1 MVAQGY
7 ISAEEARQALRQI
20 YRGDAE
26 SNLQN
31 ALRESLSDELK
42 PIDEKGRWKPSPL
55 LVLTVVLLCALVG
68 VFIYFSSRRTRMSP
82 YYDQP
87 GWRQRGPE
95 DVAGVLVLFACAAV
109 GFCWYVAVSRL
120 HLRNAQ
126 CLEIFLYGAILF
138 FGGGLIIAQLVGRRK
153 KREENWPHPA
163 IVIPASKDAKMVRDA
178 NQAGATLL
186 GYNVHKE
193 PWLWPDMV
201 RMKHGVIV
209 GGTGAGKSTFLE
221 NIIAQDLTRRFGA
234 RRMPMIIFDGKGER
248 EFLDRLL
255 PHIEAAGRLQD
266 LRVIDPTHPSES
278 ARYNPFYALDDA
290 YQEHVNFIFRSFGLR
305 EDFFKGHQEAYLS
318 DLVRILQYT
327 GKLFNVYD
335 VLVMALDEKVL
346 EEQIGIA
353 KARLASAP
361 GISMQKRLNFEMS
374 VKMLQRSLS
383 DRERVEKIQGLLNE
397 LLSFLEDEL
406 SIVTGSYQDLLT
418 LDDVLEKDLILFVSL
433 NANRNQRAV
442 EALGKILLQNI
453 QLMVGKRYAQPASS
467 RDADEPM
474 LSVILD
480 EFAPFAYPGFTQV
493 LQTAR
498 GARVSFLFSFQSMPQ
513 LQRVSQAFADEV
525 SSAPGTKM
533 IMNVSEE
540 NTAQWFL
547 KASARIA
554 TKRRSLS
561 VRRTGMFST
570 KYTETGTGS
579 ESDIK
584 ETRAREDHIK
594 NLPVGQME
602 ILMVDNRE
610 GTRYSHLH
618 VRRAPRFQVEG
629 LEPSLYPK
637 MHSYL
642 DPEVGV
648 NLRFKEAENRKQRRR
663 RTAGLF
669 LGVGGGQ

>member
-1 MVAQGY
+1 MSPYSDQQRPPQQGLQDLV
-7 ISAEEARQALRQI
+7 SA
-20 YRGDAE
+20 
-26 SNLQN
+26 
-31 ALRESLSDELK
+31 
-42 PIDEKGRWKPSPL
+42 
-55 LVLTVVLLCALVG
+55 VVLLGCA
-68 VFIYFSSRRTRMSP
+68 
-82 YYDQP
+82 
-87 GWRQRGPE
+87 
-95 DVAGVLVLFACAAV
+95 VLAFL
-109 GFCWYVAVSRL
+109 WYVAVTRL
-120 HLRNAQ
+120 HLRNQQ
-126 CLEIFLYGAILF
+126 CLEGFIYCAILF
-138 FGGGLIIAQLVGRRK
+138 FGGGLVVAHLFGKRA
-153 KREENWPHPA
+153 KREANWPHPTLFVPGA
-163 IVIPASKDAKMVRDA
+163 KDAATVADA
-178 NQAGATLL
+178 NQSGATLL
-186 GYNVHKE
+186 GYDIHKE
-193 PWLWPDMV
+193 AWLWPDAV

-221 NIIAQDLTRRFGA
+221 NIIVQDLGRRFGD
-234 RRMPMIIFDGKGER
+234 RKMPMIIFDGKGER

-266 LRVIDPTHPSES
+266 LRVLDPTHPSES

-318 DLVRILQYT
+318 DLVRVLQYT

-346 EEQIGIA
+346 QEQIEIA
-353 KARLASAP
+353 KTRLATLP
-361 GISMQKRLNFEMS
+361 NISMQKRLNFEMS
-374 VKMLQRSLS
+374 VRMLQRSFS

-418 LDDVLEKDLILFVSL
+418 LDDVFEKDLILFVSL
-433 NANRNQRAV
+433 NTNRNQRAV

-453 QLMVGKRYAQPASS
+453 QLMVGKRYAQATSD

-498 GARVSFLFSFQSMPQ
+498 GARVSFLFSFQSLPQ
-513 LQRVSQAFADEV
+513 LQRVSQAFSDEV

-547 KASARIA
+547 KASAKIA
-554 TKRRSLS
+554 TKRRNLA
-561 VRRTGMFST
+561 VRRTGIFT
-570 KYTETGTGS
+570 ATYTETGTGS
-579 ESDIK
+579 ESEMK

-602 ILMVDNRE
+602 ILMVDSRE

-618 VRRAPRFQVEG
+618 VRRAPSFRLEG
-629 LEPSLYPK
+629 VVPSLYPM

-642 DPEVGV
+642 DPNIGV

-663 RTAGLF
+663 RTAGVSLDNPP
-669 LGVGGGQ
+669 GE

>member
-1 MVAQGY
+1 V
-7 ISAEEARQALRQI
+7 
-20 YRGDAE
+20 
-26 SNLQN
+26 
-31 ALRESLSDELK
+31 SL
-42 PIDEKGRWKPSPL
+42 
-55 LVLTVVLLCALVG
+55 
-68 VFIYFSSRRTRMSP
+68 

-87 GWRQRGPE
+87 GWRQRAPE
-95 DVAGVLVLFACAAV
+95 DLAGVLVLLGCAVA
-109 GFCWYVAVSRL
+109 GFGWYVAVSRL
-120 HLRNAQ
+120 HLHNSQ
-126 CLEIFLYGAILF
+126 CLEIFLDAAIVF
-138 FGGGLIIAQLVGRRK
+138 FGGGLVLAQLAGRRN

-163 IVIPASKDAKMVRDA
+163 IMVSASKDAKVVR
-178 NQAGATLL
+178 GAHRDSATVL

-193 PWLWPDMV
+193 PWLWPDTV

-221 NIIAQDLTRRFGA
+221 NIIAQDVARRFGA

-266 LRVIDPTHPSES
+266 LRVIDPTHPLES

-327 GKLFNVYD
+327 GKVFNVYD

-353 KARLASAP
+353 KTRLTSVP

-374 VKMLQRSLS
+374 VKMLQQSLA

-406 SIVTGSYQDLLT
+406 SVVTGSYQDLLT
-418 LDDVLEKDLILFVSL
+418 LDDVLENDLILFVSL

-453 QLMVGKRYAQPASS
+453 QLMVGKRYAQPAGD
-467 RDADEPM
+467 RNTDEPM

-547 KASARIA
+547 KASSRIA
-554 TKRRSLS
+554 TKRRSLA
-561 VRRTGMFST
+561 VRRTGIFST

-610 GTRYSHLH
+610 GTRHSHLH
-618 VRRAPRFQVEG
+618 VRRAPRFELEG
-629 LEPSLYPK
+629 LKPFLYPQ

-642 DPEVGV
+642 DEGVGV
-648 NLRFKEAENRKQRRR
+648 NLRFKQAENRKQRRR

-669 LGVGGGQ
+669 LGEAGGE

>member
-1 MVAQGY
+1 
-7 ISAEEARQALRQI
+7 
-20 YRGDAE
+20 
-26 SNLQN
+26 
-31 ALRESLSDELK
+31 
-42 PIDEKGRWKPSPL
+42 
-55 LVLTVVLLCALVG
+55 
-68 VFIYFSSRRTRMSP
+68 MSP

-87 GWRQRGPE
+87 RPHQQGPQ
-95 DVAGVLVLFACAAV
+95 DAIGVVVLLGCAVLA
-109 GFCWYVAVSRL
+109 FCWYVAVTRL
-120 HLRNAQ
+120 HLRNEQ
-126 CLEIFLYGAILF
+126 CLEIFIYCAIVF
-138 FGGGLIIAQLVGRRK
+138 FGGGLVVAQLAGKRS
-153 KREENWPHPA
+153 KREANWPHPA
-163 IVIPASKDAKMVRDA
+163 LVVAGSKDASTAATA
-178 NQAGATLL
+178 NQNGSTLL
-186 GYNVHKE
+186 GYDVHKE
-193 PWLWPDMV
+193 AWLWSDAV

-221 NIIAQDLTRRFGA
+221 NIISQDLMRRFGN
-234 RRMPMIIFDGKGER
+234 RKMPMIIFDGKGER

-266 LRVIDPTHPSES
+266 LRVLDPTHPSES

-346 EEQIGIA
+346 QEQIDIA
-353 KARLASAP
+353 KTRLGTLP
-361 GISMQKRLNFEMS
+361 NISMQKRLNFEMS
-374 VKMLQRSLS
+374 VRMLQRSFS

-406 SIVTGSYQDLLT
+406 SVVTGSYQDLLT
-418 LDDVLEKDLILFVSL
+418 LDDVFEQDLILFVSL
-433 NANRNQRAV
+433 NTNRNQRAV

-453 QLMVGKRYAQPASS
+453 QLMVGKRYAQSTND

-498 GARVSFLFSFQSMPQ
+498 GARVSFLFSFQSLPQ
-513 LQRVSQAFADEV
+513 LQRVSQAFSDEV

-547 KASARIA
+547 KASAKIA
-554 TKRRSLS
+554 TKRRNLA
-561 VRRTGMFST
+561 VRRTGIFT
-570 KYTETGTGS
+570 AKYTETGTGS
-579 ESDIK
+579 ESEMK
-584 ETRAREDHIK
+584 ETRAREEHIK

-602 ILMVDNRE
+602 ILMVDSRE

-618 VRRAPRFQVEG
+618 VRRASSFRLGG
-629 LEPSLYPK
+629 LTPSLYPK

-642 DPEVGV
+642 DPEIGV

-663 RTAGLF
+663 RTAGVSLDKPA
-669 LGVGGGQ
+669 GD

>member
-1 MVAQGY
+1 
-7 ISAEEARQALRQI
+7 
-20 YRGDAE
+20 
-26 SNLQN
+26 
-31 ALRESLSDELK
+31 
-42 PIDEKGRWKPSPL
+42 
-55 LVLTVVLLCALVG
+55 VL
-68 VFIYFSSRRTRMSP
+68 
-82 YYDQP
+82 
-87 GWRQRGPE
+87 
-95 DVAGVLVLFACAAV
+95 
-109 GFCWYVAVSRL
+109 GFGWYVAVSRL
-120 HLRNAQ
+120 HLRNSQ
-126 CLEIFLYGAILF
+126 CLEIFLDAAIVF
-138 FGGGLIIAQLVGRRK
+138 FGGGLILAQLVERRN

-163 IVIPASKDAKMVRDA
+163 ILIPGSKDAKIVREA
-178 NQAGATLL
+178 RREGATVL
-186 GYNVHKE
+186 GYSVHKK
-193 PWLWPDMV
+193 PWLWPDLV
-201 RMKHGVIV
+201 RTKHGVIV

-221 NIIAQDLTRRFGA
+221 NIVAQDVTRRFGA

-346 EEQIGIA
+346 AEQIGVA
-353 KARLASAP
+353 KAHLASVP

-374 VKMLQRSLS
+374 VKMLERSLA

-406 SIVTGSYQDLLT
+406 SVVTGSYQDLLT
-418 LDDVLEKDLILFVSL
+418 LDDVLENDLILFVSL

-453 QLMVGKRYAQPASS
+453 QLMVGKRYAQPASG
-467 RDADEPM
+467 RDVDEPM

-480 EFAPFAYPGFTQV
+480 EFAPFAYPAFTQV

-561 VRRTGMFST
+561 VRRTGLFST

-579 ESDIK
+579 ESDIR

-610 GTRYSHLH
+610 GTRHSHLH

-629 LEPSLYPK
+629 IAPFLYPK

-642 DPEVGV
+642 DPEIGV

-669 LGVGGGQ
+669 LGGANGE

>member
-1 MVAQGY
+1 
-7 ISAEEARQALRQI
+7 
-20 YRGDAE
+20 
-26 SNLQN
+26 
-31 ALRESLSDELK
+31 
-42 PIDEKGRWKPSPL
+42 
-55 LVLTVVLLCALVG
+55 
-68 VFIYFSSRRTRMSP
+68 MSP
-82 YYDQP
+82 AYDVP
-87 GWRQRGPE
+87 PRRPPGPE
-95 DVAGVLVLFACAAV
+95 DAVGILVLLGCAVVA
-109 GFCWYVAVSRL
+109 FCWYVATSRL
-120 HLRNAQ
+120 HLHNAQ
-126 CLEIFLYGAILF
+126 CLEIFMNCAILF
-138 FGGGLIIAQLVGRRK
+138 FGGGLVLAQLVGRRSR
-153 KREENWPHPA
+153 REEHWPHPQVYVPGTADAA
-163 IVIPASKDAKMVRDA
+163 IVRDA
-178 NQAGATLL
+178 NRKAATLL

-193 PWLWPDMV
+193 PWLWPDVV

-221 NIIAQDLTRRFGA
+221 NVIAQDLTRRFGS
-234 RRMPMIIFDGKGER
+234 RKMPMIIFDGKGER

-266 LRVIDPTHPSES
+266 LRVLDPTHPSES

-335 VLVMALDEKVL
+335 VLVMALDENVL
-346 EEQIGIA
+346 QEQIGIA
-353 KARLASAP
+353 KARLATLP
-361 GISMQKRLNFEMS
+361 DISMQRRLNFEMS
-374 VKMLQRSLS
+374 VRMLQRSLA

-433 NANRNQRAV
+433 NTNRNQRAV

-453 QLMVGKRYAQPASS
+453 QLMVGKRYAQSAGN
-467 RDADEPM
+467 RDAEEPM
-474 LSVILD
+474 VSVILD

-498 GARVSFLFSFQSMPQ
+498 GARVSFLFSFQSLPQ
-513 LQRVSQAFADEV
+513 LQRVSQAFSDEV

-533 IMNVSEE
+533 VMNVSEE

-547 KASARIA
+547 KASAKIA
-554 TKRRSLS
+554 TKRRNLA
-561 VRRTGMFST
+561 VRRTGIFT
-570 KYTETGTGS
+570 AKYTETGTGS
-579 ESDIK
+579 ESEMK
-584 ETRAREDHIK
+584 ETRAREEHIK

-602 ILMVDNRE
+602 ILMVDSRE

-618 VRRAPRFQVEG
+618 VRRAPSFRLEG
-629 LEPSLYPK
+629 LAPTLYPK

-642 DPEVGV
+642 DPAVGV

-663 RTAGLF
+663 RTAGISLDKPP
-669 LGVGGGQ
+669 GE

>member
-1 MVAQGY
+1 M
-7 ISAEEARQALRQI
+7 I
-20 YRGDAE
+20 
-26 SNLQN
+26 
-31 ALRESLSDELK
+31 
-42 PIDEKGRWKPSPL
+42 
-55 LVLTVVLLCALVG
+55 
-68 VFIYFSSRRTRMSP
+68 P

-87 GWRQRGPE
+87 TWRQRGPE
-95 DVAGVLVLFACAAV
+95 EVAGVLVLFGCAVLA
-109 GFCWYVAVSRL
+109 FCWYVAVSRL
-120 HLRNAQ
+120 HLRNDQ
-126 CLEIFLYGAILF
+126 CLEIFLYVAILF
-138 FGGGLIIAQLVGRRK
+138 FGGGLVVAQLVGRRK

-163 IVIPASKDAKMVRDA
+163 ILIPASKDAEIVRSA
-178 NQAGATLL
+178 NREGATLL

-193 PWLWPDMV
+193 PWVWPDAV
-201 RMKHGVIV
+201 RIKHGVIV

-221 NIIAQDLTRRFGA
+221 NIVAQDLTRRFGA

-346 EEQIGIA
+346 EEQIGVA
-353 KARLASAP
+353 KARLTTVPA
-361 GISMQKRLNFEMS
+361 ISMQKRLNFEMS
-374 VKMLQRSLS
+374 VKMLQRSLA
-383 DRERVEKIQGLLNE
+383 DRERVQKIQGLLNE

-418 LDDVLEKDLILFVSL
+418 LDDVLERDLILFVSL

-453 QLMVGKRYAQPASS
+453 QLMVGKRYAQPASG

-498 GARVSFLFSFQSMPQ
+498 GARVSFLFSFQSIPQ

-561 VRRTGMFST
+561 VRRTGIFST

-610 GTRYSHLH
+610 GTLHSHLH
-618 VRRAPRFQVEG
+618 VRRAPSFRLDGFV
-629 LEPSLYPK
+629 SFLYPK

-642 DPEVGV
+642 DPAVGV

-669 LGVGGGQ
+669 LGQAAGG

>member
-1 MVAQGY
+1 
-7 ISAEEARQALRQI
+7 
-20 YRGDAE
+20 
-26 SNLQN
+26 
-31 ALRESLSDELK
+31 
-42 PIDEKGRWKPSPL
+42 
-55 LVLTVVLLCALVG
+55 
-68 VFIYFSSRRTRMSP
+68 MSP

-95 DVAGVLVLFACAAV
+95 DVAGVLVLLACAVFAF
-109 GFCWYVAVSRL
+109 GWYVAVSRL
-120 HLRNAQ
+120 HLHNSQ
-126 CLEIFLYGAILF
+126 CLEIFLDCAILF
-138 FGGGLIIAQLVGRRK
+138 FGGGLVVAQLVGRRK

-163 IVIPASKDAKMVRDA
+163 IPVPGSKDAKIVRRASED
-178 NQAGATLL
+178 GATVL

-193 PWLWPDMV
+193 PWLWPDIV

-221 NIIAQDLTRRFGA
+221 NIVAQDVNRRFGP

-278 ARYNPFYALDDA
+278 SRYNPFYALDDA

-353 KARLASAP
+353 MARLASAP

-374 VKMLQRSLS
+374 VKMLQRSLA

-418 LDDVLEKDLILFVSL
+418 LDDVLNNDLILFVSL

-453 QLMVGKRYAQPASS
+453 QLMVGKRYAQPAGE

-498 GARVSFLFSFQSMPQ
+498 GACVSFLFSFQSMPQ

-554 TKRRSLS
+554 TKRRSLA
-561 VRRTGMFST
+561 VRRTGIFST
-570 KYTETGTGS
+570 RYTETGTGS
-579 ESDIK
+579 ESDFK

-602 ILMVDNRE
+602 ILMVDHRE
-610 GTRYSHLH
+610 GTLYSHLH
-618 VRRAPRFQVEG
+618 VRRAPRFEVEG
-629 LEPSLYPK
+629 MKPSLYPK

-642 DPEVGV
+642 DPEIGV

-669 LGVGGGQ
+669 LGEAAGE

>member
-1 MVAQGY
+1 M
-7 ISAEEARQALRQI
+7 
-20 YRGDAE
+20 
-26 SNLQN
+26 N
-31 ALRESLSDELK
+31 
-42 PIDEKGRWKPSPL
+42 
-55 LVLTVVLLCALVG
+55 
-68 VFIYFSSRRTRMSP
+68 P

-87 GWRQRGPE
+87 ALRQRGPE
-95 DVAGVLVLFACAAV
+95 DVAGVLVLLVCAVLAFA
-109 GFCWYVAVSRL
+109 WYVAVSRL
-120 HLRNAQ
+120 HLRNQQ
-126 CLEIFLYGAILF
+126 CLEIFLYVAILF
-138 FGGGLIIAQLVGRRK
+138 FGGGLLCAQLVGRRRR
-153 KREENWPHPA
+153 REENWPHPA
-163 IVIPASKDAKMVRDA
+163 ILVPTAKDAATVCTA
-178 NQAGATLL
+178 NQGEATLL
-186 GYNVHKE
+186 GLNVHKE
-193 PWLWPDMV
+193 PWLWPDSV

-209 GGTGAGKSTFLE
+209 GGTGSGKSTFLE
-221 NIIAQDLTRRFGA
+221 NIIAQDLMRRFGA
-234 RRMPMIIFDGKGER
+234 RKMPMIIFDGKGER
-248 EFLDRLL
+248 EFLHRLL

-266 LRVIDPTHPSES
+266 LRVIDPTHPAES
-278 ARYNPFYALDDA
+278 SRYNPFYALDDA

-353 KARLASAP
+353 KSRLATTP

-374 VKMLQRSLS
+374 VKMLQRSLA

-418 LDDVLEKDLILFVSL
+418 LDDVLNNDLILFVSL

-453 QLMVGKRYAQPASS
+453 QLMVGKRYAQPASD

-498 GARVSFLFSFQSMPQ
+498 GARVSFLFSFQS
-513 LQRVSQAFADEV
+513 VSQAFADEV

-561 VRRTGMFST
+561 VRRTGIFST

-602 ILMVDNRE
+602 ILMVDSRE

-618 VRRAPRFQVEG
+618 VRRVPRFQVEG
-629 LEPSLYPK
+629 LEPSLYPQ
-637 MHSYL
+637 MHSYF
-642 DPEVGV
+642 DPEIGV

-669 LGVGGGQ
+669 LGEAGGE

>member
-1 MVAQGY
+1 
-7 ISAEEARQALRQI
+7 
-20 YRGDAE
+20 
-26 SNLQN
+26 
-31 ALRESLSDELK
+31 
-42 PIDEKGRWKPSPL
+42 
-55 LVLTVVLLCALVG
+55 
-68 VFIYFSSRRTRMSP
+68 MSP

-87 GWRQRGPE
+87 GLRQRGPE
-95 DVAGVLVLFACAAV
+95 DVAGVLVLFGCAAV

-120 HLRNAQ
+120 HLRNDQ
-126 CLEIFLYGAILF
+126 CLEIFLYGAIVF
-138 FGGGLIIAQLVGRRK
+138 FGGGLIVAQLVGRRK
-153 KREENWPHPA
+153 KREENWPRPA
-163 IVIPASKDAKMVRDA
+163 IVVKASKDAEMVRDA
-178 NQAGATLL
+178 NQSGATLL

-193 PWLWPDMV
+193 PWLWLDTV

-335 VLVMALDEKVL
+335 VLVMALDEQVL
-346 EEQIGIA
+346 QEQIAVA
-353 KARLASAP
+353 KARLASSP

-418 LDDVLEKDLILFVSL
+418 LDDVLERDLILFVSL

-453 QLMVGKRYAQPASS
+453 QLMVGKRYAQPASD
-467 RDADEPM
+467 RDANEPM

-561 VRRTGMFST
+561 VRRTGIFST

-618 VRRAPRFQVEG
+618 VRRAPRFQVAG
-629 LEPSLYPK
+629 LESSLYPK
-637 MHSYL
+637 MHSHL

-663 RTAGLF
+663 RTAGVF
-669 LGVGGGQ
+669 LGVGGGE

>member
-1 MVAQGY
+1 
-7 ISAEEARQALRQI
+7 
-20 YRGDAE
+20 
-26 SNLQN
+26 
-31 ALRESLSDELK
+31 
-42 PIDEKGRWKPSPL
+42 
-55 LVLTVVLLCALVG
+55 
-68 VFIYFSSRRTRMSP
+68 MSP
-82 YYDQP
+82 AYDVSP
-87 GWRQRGPE
+87 RRSPGPE
-95 DVAGVLVLFACAAV
+95 DTVGILVLLGCAVVA
-109 GFCWYVAVSRL
+109 FCWYVAASRL
-120 HLRNAQ
+120 HLHNAQ
-126 CLEIFLYGAILF
+126 CLEIFIDCAVLF
-138 FGGGLIIAQLVGRRK
+138 FGGGLVLAQLLGRRRR
-153 KREENWPHPA
+153 REENWPHP
-163 IVIPASKDAKMVRDA
+163 PASVSAARDAAVVRDA
-178 NQAGATLL
+178 NRKAATLL

-193 PWLWPDMV
+193 PWLWSDEV

-221 NIIAQDLTRRFGA
+221 NVIAQDLMRRFGG

-266 LRVIDPTHPSES
+266 LRVLDPTHPSES

-335 VLVMALDEKVL
+335 VLVMALDENVL
-346 EEQIGIA
+346 HEQIGIA
-353 KARLASAP
+353 KARLAGMP
-361 GISMQKRLNFEMS
+361 DISMQRRLNFEMS
-374 VKMLQRSLS
+374 VRMLQRSLS

-418 LDDVLEKDLILFVSL
+418 LDDVLENDLILFVSL
-433 NANRNQRAV
+433 NTNRNQRAV

-453 QLMVGKRYAQPASS
+453 QLMVGKRYAQSTGD
-467 RDADEPM
+467 RDSNEPM

-498 GARVSFLFSFQSMPQ
+498 GARVSFLFSFQSLPQ
-513 LQRVSQAFADEV
+513 LQRVSQAFSDEV

-547 KASARIA
+547 KASAKIA
-554 TKRRSLS
+554 TKRRNLS
-561 VRRTGMFST
+561 VRRTGVFT
-570 KYTETGTGS
+570 ARYTETGTGS
-579 ESDIK
+579 ESEMK
-584 ETRAREDHIK
+584 ETRAREEHVK

-602 ILMVDNRE
+602 LLMVDSRE

-618 VRRAPRFQVEG
+618 VRRAPSFRLEG
-629 LEPSLYPK
+629 LAPSLYPK

-642 DPEVGV
+642 HPDVGV

-663 RTAGLF
+663 RTAGVILDKQP
-669 LGVGGGQ
+669 GE

>member
-1 MVAQGY
+1 
-7 ISAEEARQALRQI
+7 
-20 YRGDAE
+20 
-26 SNLQN
+26 
-31 ALRESLSDELK
+31 
-42 PIDEKGRWKPSPL
+42 
-55 LVLTVVLLCALVG
+55 
-68 VFIYFSSRRTRMSP
+68 MSP

-87 GWRQRGPE
+87 GYRRTGPE
-95 DVAGVLVLFACAAV
+95 DVVGVVVLLGCAV
-109 GFCWYVAVSRL
+109 FGFLWYIAVSRL
-120 HLRNAQ
+120 HLHNDQ
-126 CLEIFLYGAILF
+126 CLEIFLDCAIVF
-138 FGGGLIIAQLVGRRK
+138 FGGGLLIAHFAGRRQ

-163 IVIPASKDAKMVRDA
+163 VTIPALKDARIVHDA
-178 NQAGATLL
+178 HQDAATLL

-193 PWLWPDMV
+193 PWLWPDAV
-201 RMKHGVIV
+201 RIKHGVIV

-234 RRMPMIIFDGKGER
+234 RKMPMIIFDGKGER
-248 EFLDRLL
+248 EFLDHLL
-255 PHIEAAGRLQD
+255 PHIAAAGRLQD
-266 LRVIDPTHPSES
+266 LRILDPTHPAES
-278 ARYNPFYALDDA
+278 CRYNPFYSLDDA

-318 DLVRILQYT
+318 DLVRVLQYT

-335 VLVMALDEKVL
+335 VLVMALDEDVL
-346 EEQIGIA
+346 QDQIKAA
-353 KARLASAP
+353 KARVATLTSL
-361 GISMQKRLNFEMS
+361 SVQKRLNFEMS
-374 VKMLQRSLS
+374 VKMLLRSLQ

-406 SIVTGSYQDLLT
+406 SVVTGAYQDLLT
-418 LDDVLEKDLILFVSL
+418 LDDVFENDLILFVSL
-433 NANRNQRAV
+433 NSNRNQRAV

-453 QLMVGKRYAQPASS
+453 QLMVGKRYSQTTASRS
-467 RDADEPM
+467 KDEPM

-498 GARVSFLFSFQSMPQ
+498 GAKVSFLFSFQSLPQ

-547 KASARIA
+547 KASARFA

-561 VRRTGMFST
+561 VRKTGIFT
-570 KYTETGTGS
+570 PKYIETGTGS
-579 ESDIK
+579 ESEAK

-602 ILMVDNRE
+602 ILMVDSRE
-610 GTRYSHLH
+610 GTLHSHLH
-618 VRRAPRFQVEG
+618 IRRAPSYQLEGVE
-629 LEPSLYPK
+629 PYLYPK
-637 MHSYL
+637 MHSPMN
-642 DPEVGV
+642 PEIGV
-648 NLRFKEAENRKQRRR
+648 NLRFKDAVNRRQRRR
-663 RTAGLF
+663 RIAGISLDTPY
-669 LGVGGGQ
+669 GG

>member
-1 MVAQGY
+1 
-7 ISAEEARQALRQI
+7 
-20 YRGDAE
+20 
-26 SNLQN
+26 
-31 ALRESLSDELK
+31 
-42 PIDEKGRWKPSPL
+42 
-55 LVLTVVLLCALVG
+55 
-68 VFIYFSSRRTRMSP
+68 MSP
-82 YYDQP
+82 AYDAP
-87 GWRQRGPE
+87 PRRNPSGPE
-95 DVAGVLVLFACAAV
+95 DLVGVLVLLGCAVLA
-109 GFCWYVAVSRL
+109 FCWYVAVSRL

-126 CLEIFLYGAILF
+126 CLEIFMDFAVLF
-138 FGGGLIIAQLVGRRK
+138 FGAGLIVAQLAGRRA
-153 KREENWPHPA
+153 KREENWPHPP
-163 IVIPASKDAKMVRDA
+163 VYVPGTRDRSHARSA
-178 NQAGATLL
+178 NQSAATLL

-193 PWLWPDMV
+193 PWLWPDAV
-201 RMKHGVIV
+201 RLKHGVIV

-221 NIIAQDLTRRFGA
+221 NIIAQDLQRTFGS
-234 RRMPMIIFDGKGER
+234 RKMPMIIFDGKGER
-248 EFLDRLL
+248 DFLDRLL

-266 LRVIDPTHPSES
+266 LRVLDPTHPSES
-278 ARYNPFYALDDA
+278 VRYNPFYALDDA

-335 VLVMALDEKVL
+335 VLVMALDENVL
-346 EEQIGIA
+346 QEQIGIA
-353 KARLASAP
+353 KTRLGTLP
-361 GISMQKRLNFEMS
+361 GISAQQRLNFEMS
-374 VKMLQRSLS
+374 VRMLQRSLA

-418 LDDVLEKDLILFVSL
+418 LDDVFEKDLILFVSL
-433 NANRNQRAV
+433 NTNRNQRAV

-453 QLMVGKRYAQPASS
+453 QLMVGKRYARASTD
-467 RDADEPM
+467 RQADEPM

-498 GARVSFLFSFQSMPQ
+498 GAKVSFLFSFQSLPQ
-513 LQRVSQAFADEV
+513 LQRVSQAFSDEV

-547 KASARIA
+547 KASAKIA

-561 VRRTGMFST
+561 VRRTGIFST
-570 KYTETGTGS
+570 KYTEVGTGS
-579 ESDIK
+579 ESEIK
-584 ETRAREDHIK
+584 ETRAREEHIK

-618 VRRAPRFQVEG
+618 VRRAPSFRLEG
-629 LEPSLYPK
+629 LAPRLYPK
-637 MHSYL
+637 MQSYL
-642 DPEVGV
+642 DPAVGV
-648 NLRFKEAENRKQRRR
+648 NLRFQEVENRKQRRR
-663 RTAGLF
+663 RTAGISLEKSP
-669 LGVGGGQ
+669 GERA

>member
-1 MVAQGY
+1 
-7 ISAEEARQALRQI
+7 
-20 YRGDAE
+20 
-26 SNLQN
+26 
-31 ALRESLSDELK
+31 
-42 PIDEKGRWKPSPL
+42 
-55 LVLTVVLLCALVG
+55 
-68 VFIYFSSRRTRMSP
+68 MSP

-87 GWRQRGPE
+87 RRYQPGPE
-95 DVAGVLVLFACAAV
+95 DAAGILVLLSCAALA
-109 GFCWYVAVSRL
+109 FCWYVAVSRL

-126 CLEIFLYGAILF
+126 CLELFMDFAIIV
-138 FGGGLIIAQLVGRRK
+138 FGGGLVTAHFLGRRE
-153 KREENWPHPA
+153 KREENWPHPPVFVPGPKDAA
-163 IVIPASKDAKMVRDA
+163 IVRAANLNAS
-178 NQAGATLL
+178 TLL

-193 PWLWPDMV
+193 PWLWPDTV

-221 NIIAQDLTRRFGA
+221 NIISQDLSRRFGS
-234 RRMPMIIFDGKGER
+234 RKMPMIIFDGKGER

-266 LRVIDPTHPSES
+266 LRVLDPTHPTES

-335 VLVMALDEKVL
+335 VLVMALDESAL
-346 EEQIGIA
+346 QEQIAIA
-353 KARLASAP
+353 KTRLSTLP
-361 GISMQKRLNFEMS
+361 GISMQRRLNFEMS
-374 VKMLQRSLS
+374 VRMLQRSLS

-418 LDDVLEKDLILFVSL
+418 LDDVFEKDLILFVSL

-453 QLMVGKRYAQPASS
+453 QLMVGKRYARSTS
-467 RDADEPM
+467 DRDPDEPM

-480 EFAPFAYPGFTQV
+480 EFASFAYPGFTQV

-498 GARVSFLFSFQSMPQ
+498 GARVSFLFSFQSLPQ
-513 LQRVSQAFADEV
+513 LQKVNQAFADEV

-533 IMNVSEE
+533 VMNVSEE

-547 KASARIA
+547 KASAKIA

-561 VRRTGMFST
+561 VRRTGIFSA
-570 KYTETGTGS
+570 KYKETGTGS

-584 ETRAREDHIK
+584 ETRAREEHIK

-610 GTRYSHLH
+610 GTRHSHLH
-618 VRRAPRFQVEG
+618 VRRAPSFRLDG
-629 LEPSLYPK
+629 ISPRLYPK

-642 DPEVGV
+642 DPQIGV

-663 RTAGLF
+663 RTAGINLDN
-669 LGVGGGQ
+669 LPGE

>member
-1 MVAQGY
+1 
-7 ISAEEARQALRQI
+7 
-20 YRGDAE
+20 
-26 SNLQN
+26 
-31 ALRESLSDELK
+31 
-42 PIDEKGRWKPSPL
+42 
-55 LVLTVVLLCALVG
+55 
-68 VFIYFSSRRTRMSP
+68 MSP

-87 GWRQRGPE
+87 GSRQRGPE

-120 HLRNAQ
+120 HLRNDQ
-126 CLEIFLYGAILF
+126 CLEIFLYGAIVF
-138 FGGGLIIAQLVGRRK
+138 FDVGLIIAQLIGRRK

-163 IVIPASKDAKMVRDA
+163 IVIPASRDARMVRDA
-178 NQAGATLL
+178 SQAGATLL
-186 GYNVHKE
+186 GYNVHKK
-193 PWLWPDMV
+193 PWAWLDTV

-221 NIIAQDLTRRFGA
+221 NIIALDLTRRFGA
-234 RRMPMIIFDGKGER
+234 RKMPMIIFDGKGER

-353 KARLASAP
+353 KARLASVP

-418 LDDVLEKDLILFVSL
+418 LDDVVNNDLILFVSL

-453 QLMVGKRYAQPASS
+453 QLMVGKRYAQPAGD

-561 VRRTGMFST
+561 VRRTGIFST
-570 KYTETGTGS
+570 KYTESGTGS

-594 NLPVGQME
+594 NLPVGQMK

-618 VRRAPRFQVEG
+618 VRRAPRFQVKG

-663 RTAGLF
+663 RTAGVF
-669 LGVGGGQ
+669 LGVGGGE

>member
-1 MVAQGY
+1 
-7 ISAEEARQALRQI
+7 
-20 YRGDAE
+20 
-26 SNLQN
+26 
-31 ALRESLSDELK
+31 
-42 PIDEKGRWKPSPL
+42 
-55 LVLTVVLLCALVG
+55 
-68 VFIYFSSRRTRMSP
+68 MSP
-82 YYDQP
+82 YYERP
-87 GWRQRGPE
+87 TWSQRGPE
-95 DVAGVLVLFACAAV
+95 DAAGILVLLLCAALA
-109 GFCWYVAVSRL
+109 FAWYVAVSRL
-120 HLRNAQ
+120 HLHNQQ
-126 CLEIFLYGAILF
+126 CLEIFLYCAILF
-138 FGGGLIIAQLVGRRK
+138 FGGGLVVAHLVGRRK
-153 KREENWPHPA
+153 KREEHWPHPA
-163 IVIPASKDAKMVRDA
+163 ILVPASKDAAMVHQA
-178 NQAGATLL
+178 NRNGGTLL

-193 PWLWPDMV
+193 PWLWPDLI
-201 RMKHGVIV
+201 RMKHGVVV

-221 NIIAQDLTRRFGA
+221 NIIAQDVMRSFGTRK
-234 RRMPMIIFDGKGER
+234 MPMIIFDGKGER

-266 LRVIDPTHPSES
+266 LRVIDPTHPAES

-290 YQEHVNFIFRSFGLR
+290 YQEHVDFIFRSFGLR

-327 GKLFNVYD
+327 GKVFNVYD

-346 EEQIGIA
+346 EEQIGVA
-353 KARLASAP
+353 KARLVSAP

-453 QLMVGKRYAQPASS
+453 QLMVGKRYAQPASG
-467 RDADEPM
+467 RDGDEPM

-498 GARVSFLFSFQSMPQ
+498 GARVSFLFSFQSLPQ

-540 NTAQWFL
+540 HTAQWFL
-547 KASARIA
+547 KASSRIA

-561 VRRTGMFST
+561 VRQTGIFST

-602 ILMVDNRE
+602 LLMADHRE

-618 VRRAPRFQVEG
+618 VRRPSQFQIEG
-629 LEPSLYPK
+629 IKPSVYPNL
-637 MHSYL
+637 HSYL
-642 DPEVGV
+642 DPEIGV
-648 NLRFKEAENRKQRRR
+648 NLRFKEVENRKQRRR

-669 LGVGGGQ
+669 LGESSGE

>member
-1 MVAQGY
+1 V
-7 ISAEEARQALRQI
+7 I
-20 YRGDAE
+20 
-26 SNLQN
+26 
-31 ALRESLSDELK
+31 
-42 PIDEKGRWKPSPL
+42 P
-55 LVLTVVLLCALVG
+55 T
-68 VFIYFSSRRTRMSP
+68 
-82 YYDQP
+82 YDQP
-87 GWRQRGPE
+87 RRYQTGPE
-95 DVAGVLVLFACAAV
+95 DLVGVLVLLGCAIAT
-109 GFCWYVAVSRL
+109 FCWYVAVSRL
-120 HLRNAQ
+120 HLRNGQ
-126 CLEIFLYGAILF
+126 CLEIFMNCAILF
-138 FGGGLIIAQLVGRRK
+138 FGGGFVIAQLVGRRR
-153 KREENWPHPA
+153 KREENWPHPPVFVA
-163 IVIPASKDAKMVRDA
+163 GTKDASTAQDA
-178 NQAGATLL
+178 NQNASTLL
-186 GYNVHKE
+186 GYNVHEE
-193 PWLWPDMV
+193 PWLWPDVV

-221 NIIAQDLTRRFGA
+221 NIIAQDLRRRFGG
-234 RRMPMIIFDGKGER
+234 RKMPMVIFDGKGER

-266 LRVIDPTHPSES
+266 LRVLDPTHPTES

-335 VLVMALDEKVL
+335 VLVMALDENVL
-346 EEQIGIA
+346 QEQIEIA
-353 KARLASAP
+353 KTRLSTLS
-361 GISMQKRLNFEMS
+361 GVSMQRRLNFEMS
-374 VKMLQRSLS
+374 VRMLQRSFS

-418 LDDVLEKDLILFVSL
+418 LDDVFEQDLILFVSL
-433 NANRNQRAV
+433 NTNRNQRAV

-453 QLMVGKRYAQPASS
+453 QLMVGKRYAQSATD

-498 GARVSFLFSFQSMPQ
+498 GARVSFLFSFQSLPQ
-513 LQRVSQAFADEV
+513 LQRVSQAFSDEV

-547 KASARIA
+547 KASAKVA
-554 TKRRSLS
+554 TKRRNLS
-561 VRRTGMFST
+561 VRRTGIFSA
-570 KYTETGTGS
+570 KYIETGTGS
-579 ESDIK
+579 ESEMK
-584 ETRAREDHIK
+584 ETRAREEHIK

-602 ILMVDNRE
+602 ILMADSRE
-610 GTRYSHLH
+610 GTRHSHLH
-618 VRRAPRFQVEG
+618 VRRTPSFRLEG
-629 LEPSLYPK
+629 LSPRLYPK

-642 DPEVGV
+642 DPEIGV
-648 NLRFKEAENRKQRRR
+648 NLRFKEAENRKKRRR
-663 RTAGLF
+663 RTAGVSLDAPP
-669 LGVGGGQ
+669 GE

>member
-1 MVAQGY
+1 
-7 ISAEEARQALRQI
+7 
-20 YRGDAE
+20 
-26 SNLQN
+26 
-31 ALRESLSDELK
+31 
-42 PIDEKGRWKPSPL
+42 
-55 LVLTVVLLCALVG
+55 
-68 VFIYFSSRRTRMSP
+68 MSP

-95 DVAGVLVLFACAAV
+95 DATGVLVLLACAVLAF
-109 GFCWYVAVSRL
+109 GWYVAVSRL
-120 HLRNAQ
+120 HLRNDQ
-126 CLEIFLYGAILF
+126 CLEIFLDSAILF
-138 FGGGLIIAQLVGRRK
+138 FGGGLVVAQLAGRRR
-153 KREENWPHPA
+153 KREESWPHPA
-163 IVIPASKDAKMVRDA
+163 VIVRGSKDAKIVREAQRD
-178 NQAGATLL
+178 GATVM

-193 PWLWPDMV
+193 PWLWPDAV

-221 NIIAQDLTRRFGA
+221 NIVAQDVIRRFGK

-318 DLVRILQYT
+318 DLVRVLQYT

-346 EEQIGIA
+346 EEQIAAA
-353 KARLASAP
+353 KTRLASVS

-374 VKMLQRSLS
+374 VKMLERSLS

-418 LDDVLEKDLILFVSL
+418 LDDVLANDLILFVSL

-453 QLMVGKRYAQPASS
+453 QLMVGKRYGQPSDE
-467 RDADEPM
+467 RDLDEPM

-554 TKRRSLS
+554 TKRRSLA
-561 VRRTGMFST
+561 VRRTGVFST
-570 KYTETGTGS
+570 KYTEIGTGS

-602 ILMVDNRE
+602 ILMVDSRE

-618 VRRAPRFQVEG
+618 VRRAPRFELEG
-629 LEPSLYPK
+629 MTPSLYPR

-642 DPEVGV
+642 DPKIGV
-648 NLRFKEAENRKQRRR
+648 NLRFREAENRKQRRR
-663 RTAGLF
+663 RTAGIF
-669 LGVGGGQ
+669 LGEAGE

>member
-1 MVAQGY
+1 
-7 ISAEEARQALRQI
+7 
-20 YRGDAE
+20 
-26 SNLQN
+26 
-31 ALRESLSDELK
+31 
-42 PIDEKGRWKPSPL
+42 
-55 LVLTVVLLCALVG
+55 
-68 VFIYFSSRRTRMSP
+68 MSP

-87 GWRQRGPE
+87 RHRESE
-95 DVAGVLVLFACAAV
+95 DIAGGLVLVACAVVA
-109 GFCWYVAVSRL
+109 FAWYIAVSRL
-120 HLRNAQ
+120 HLHSSQ
-126 CLEIFLYGAILF
+126 CLEILLYGAVLL
-138 FGGGLIIAQLVGRRK
+138 FGGGLVVAQLVGRRK
-153 KREENWPHPA
+153 RREENWPHPA
-163 IVIPASKDAKMVRDA
+163 VLVRASRDA
-178 NQAGATLL
+178 ALVQEANRNDATLL

-193 PWLWPDMV
+193 PWIWPDAV

-221 NIIAQDLTRRFGA
+221 NIISQDVMRRYGA
-234 RRMPMIIFDGKGER
+234 RKMPMIIFDGKGEQ
-248 EFLDRLL
+248 EFLDRLI
-255 PHIEAAGRLQD
+255 PHIESAGRLQD
-266 LRVIDPTHPSES
+266 LRVIDPTHPTES

-318 DLVRILQYT
+318 DLVRVLQYT
-327 GKLFNVYD
+327 GKLFNIYD

-346 EEQIGIA
+346 EEQIAAA
-353 KARLASAP
+353 KERLASAP

-453 QLMVGKRYAQPASS
+453 QLMVGKRYAQPASVQG
-467 RDADEPM
+467 ADEPM

-498 GARVSFLFSFQSMPQ
+498 GARVSFLFSFQSLPQ

-547 KASARIA
+547 KASSRI
-554 TKRRSLS
+554 TGKRRSLS
-561 VRRTGMFST
+561 VRRTGIFT
-570 KYTETGTGS
+570 TRYTETGTGS

-602 ILMVDNRE
+602 LLMVDNRE

-618 VRRAPRFQVEG
+618 VRRAPRIE
-629 LEPSLYPK
+629 LEAIRPSLYPK

-642 DPEVGV
+642 DPNIGV
-648 NLRFKEAENRKQRRR
+648 NLRFREAANRKQRRR

-669 LGVGGGQ
+669 LGDMGGE

>member
-1 MVAQGY
+1 V
-7 ISAEEARQALRQI
+7 
-20 YRGDAE
+20 
-26 SNLQN
+26 
-31 ALRESLSDELK
+31 
-42 PIDEKGRWKPSPL
+42 
-55 LVLTVVLLCALVG
+55 
-68 VFIYFSSRRTRMSP
+68 SP

-95 DVAGVLVLFACAAV
+95 DAAGVLVLFACAVLA
-109 GFCWYVAVSRL
+109 FAWYVAVSRL
-120 HLRNAQ
+120 HLRNSQ
-126 CLEIFLYGAILF
+126 CLEIFLDCSILVF
-138 FGGGLIIAQLVGRRK
+138 SGGLIAAQLVGRKR

-163 IVIPASKDAKMVRDA
+163 ILVPASKDAAIVGNA
-178 NQAGATLL
+178 NRNASTVL
-186 GYNVHKE
+186 GYNVHGE
-193 PWLWPDMV
+193 PWLWPDLV

-221 NIIAQDLTRRFGA
+221 NIIAQDVTRRFGA
-234 RRMPMIIFDGKGER
+234 RPMPMIIFDGKGER

-266 LRVIDPTHPSES
+266 LRVIDPTHPTES

-327 GKLFNVYD
+327 GRLFNVYD
-335 VLVMALDEKVL
+335 VLVMALDEEVL
-346 EEQIGIA
+346 AEQIGVA
-353 KARLASAP
+353 KTRLASAP

-374 VKMLQRSLS
+374 VKMLQRSLA

-406 SIVTGSYQDLLT
+406 SVVTGSYQDLLT
-418 LDDVLEKDLILFVSL
+418 LDDVLENGLILFVSL

-453 QLMVGKRYAQPASS
+453 QLMVGKRYAQPASD

-480 EFAPFAYPGFTQV
+480 EFAPFAYPAFTQV

-561 VRRTGMFST
+561 VRRTGIFST

-618 VRRAPRFQVEG
+618 VRRAPRFEIEG
-629 LEPSLYPK
+629 LKPSLYPK
-637 MHSYL
+637 MHSRL
-642 DPEVGV
+642 DPEIGV

-669 LGVGGGQ
+669 FGGVNGE

>member
-1 MVAQGY
+1 
-7 ISAEEARQALRQI
+7 
-20 YRGDAE
+20 
-26 SNLQN
+26 
-31 ALRESLSDELK
+31 
-42 PIDEKGRWKPSPL
+42 
-55 LVLTVVLLCALVG
+55 
-68 VFIYFSSRRTRMSP
+68 MSP
-82 YYDQP
+82 AYDQQP
-87 GWRQRGPE
+87 RRPQPGPE
-95 DVAGVLVLFACAAV
+95 DVTGILVLLACAVLA
-109 GFCWYVAVSRL
+109 FCWYVAVSRL
-120 HLRNAQ
+120 RLRNSQ
-126 CLEIFLYGAILF
+126 CLEIFMNLAILF
-138 FGGGLIIAQLVGRRK
+138 FGGGLVLAQLAGRRK
-153 KREENWPHPA
+153 KREENWPHPPVFVSGA
-163 IVIPASKDAKMVRDA
+163 KDGMVVREA
-178 NQAGATLL
+178 NENGATLL
-186 GYNVHKE
+186 GYDVHKQ
-193 PWLWPDMV
+193 PWLWPDTV

-221 NIIAQDLTRRFGA
+221 NIISQDLKRRFGG

-266 LRVIDPTHPSES
+266 LRVLDPTHPKES

-335 VLVMALDEKVL
+335 VLVMALDENVL
-346 EEQIGIA
+346 QEQIGIA
-353 KARLASAP
+353 SARLKGLP

-374 VKMLQRSLS
+374 VRMLQRSLS

-418 LDDVLEKDLILFVSL
+418 LDDVFEKDLILFVSL
-433 NANRNQRAV
+433 NTNKNQRAV

-453 QLMVGKRYAQPASS
+453 QLMVGKRYARSTAE
-467 RDADEPM
+467 REATEPM

-498 GARVSFLFSFQSMPQ
+498 GAKVSFLFSFQSLPQ
-513 LQRVSQAFADEV
+513 LQRVSQAFSDEV
-525 SSAPGTKM
+525 ASAPGTKM

-547 KASARIA
+547 KASAKIA

-561 VRRTGMFST
+561 VRRTGIFSA

-602 ILMVDNRE
+602 LLMVDSRE

-618 VRRAPRFQVEG
+618 VRRAPSFRLEG
-629 LEPSLYPK
+629 LAPRLYPM

-642 DPEVGV
+642 DPEIGV
-648 NLRFKEAENRKQRRR
+648 NLRFKVAENRKQRRR
-663 RTAGLF
+663 RTAGVF
-669 LGVGGGQ
+669 LENVPGE

>member
-1 MVAQGY
+1 
-7 ISAEEARQALRQI
+7 
-20 YRGDAE
+20 
-26 SNLQN
+26 
-31 ALRESLSDELK
+31 
-42 PIDEKGRWKPSPL
+42 
-55 LVLTVVLLCALVG
+55 
-68 VFIYFSSRRTRMSP
+68 MSP

-87 GWRQRGPE
+87 GWRQSGPE

-120 HLRNAQ
+120 HLRNVQ
-126 CLEIFLYGAILF
+126 CLEIFLYAAILF
-138 FGGGLIIAQLVGRRK
+138 FGGGLIIAQVIGRRK

-163 IVIPASKDAKMVRDA
+163 IVIPASKDAETVLDA
-178 NQAGATLL
+178 SQAGATLL

-193 PWLWPDMV
+193 PWLWPDVV

-234 RRMPMIIFDGKGER
+234 RKMPMIIFDGKGER
-248 EFLDRLL
+248 EFLHRVL
-255 PHIEAAGRLQD
+255 PHIEASGRLQD

-335 VLVMALDEKVL
+335 VLVMALDEQVL
-346 EEQIGIA
+346 QEQIAVA
-353 KARLASAP
+353 KARLGSSP

-418 LDDVLEKDLILFVSL
+418 LDDVLEKDLVLFVSL

-442 EALGKILLQNI
+442 EALGKVLLQNI
-453 QLMVGKRYAQPASS
+453 QLMVGKRYAQPAGD

-561 VRRTGMFST
+561 VRRTGIFST
-570 KYTETGTGS
+570 KYTETGTGN

-610 GTRYSHLH
+610 GTLHSHLH

-648 NLRFKEAENRKQRRR
+648 NLRFREPENRKQRRR

-669 LGVGGGQ
+669 LGEASGQ

>member
-1 MVAQGY
+1 
-7 ISAEEARQALRQI
+7 
-20 YRGDAE
+20 
-26 SNLQN
+26 
-31 ALRESLSDELK
+31 
-42 PIDEKGRWKPSPL
+42 
-55 LVLTVVLLCALVG
+55 
-68 VFIYFSSRRTRMSP
+68 MSP

-87 GWRQRGPE
+87 GLRQRGPE
-95 DVAGVLVLFACAAV
+95 DVAGVLVLFGCAAV

-120 HLRNAQ
+120 HLRNDQ
-126 CLEIFLYGAILF
+126 CLEIFLYGAIVF
-138 FGGGLIIAQLVGRRK
+138 FGGGLIVAQLVGRRK
-153 KREENWPHPA
+153 KREENWPRPA
-163 IVIPASKDAKMVRDA
+163 IVVKASKDAEMVRDA
-178 NQAGATLL
+178 NQSGATLL

-193 PWLWPDMV
+193 PWLWLDTV

-335 VLVMALDEKVL
+335 VLVMALDEQVL
-346 EEQIGIA
+346 QEQIAVA
-353 KARLASAP
+353 KARLASSP

-561 VRRTGMFST
+561 VRRTGIFST

-629 LEPSLYPK
+629 QEPSLYPK

-663 RTAGLF
+663 RTAGVF
-669 LGVGGGQ
+669 LGVGGGE